1 MRASLGQDLS
11 SLREQQNNINESLGE
26 IMDSIDNQ
34 IEEPKL
40 VSLYVKFLNTFVLH
54 FVNDFCITHFNKL

>member
-34 IEEPKL
+34 IEEPK
-40 VSLYVKFLNTFVLH
+40 
-54 FVNDFCITHFNKL
+54 